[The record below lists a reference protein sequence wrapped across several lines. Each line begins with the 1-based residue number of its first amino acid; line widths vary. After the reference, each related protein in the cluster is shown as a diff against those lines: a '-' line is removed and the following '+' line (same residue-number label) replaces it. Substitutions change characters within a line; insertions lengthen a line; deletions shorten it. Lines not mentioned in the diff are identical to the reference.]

1 MSAPMPADRQ
11 PSTSDQSSDP
21 ASATERFTEYYA
33 QPKAPWDIGR
43 PQAPFVA
50 AAGRIGSRVLDIG
63 CGTGDL
69 AIWLAE
75 RGHAVTGIDFIE
87 PPLAV
92 ARRKAAD
99 RGLAVN
105 FLHMDAL
112 AVGEIPERFAAVTD
126 CGLFHTFDDAG
137 RAAYVRSLARLLEPG
152 SRVFLLCMSTAEP
165 GAHGPRRVSES
176 ELREAFRAGWEIE
189 TLEPARFEVVPG
201 IPGAEFSPGGA
212 HAWFAVLRRV

>member
-1 MSAPMPADRQ
+1 VSADRQ
-11 PSTSDQSSDP
+11 PLPSDLAPDP
-21 ASATERFTEYYA
+21 ASATDRFADYYA

-43 PQAPFVA
+43 PQTPFVGA
-50 AAGRIGSRVLDIG
+50 ADRIGPRVLDIG

-75 RGHAVTGIDFIE
+75 RGHAVTGIDFID

-92 ARRKAAD
+92 ARRKAAE
-99 RGLAVN
+99 RGVAVN
-105 FLHMDAL
+105 FLRMDAL
-112 AVGEIPERFAAVTD
+112 AVGELPERFAAVTD

-137 RAAYVRSLARLLEPG
+137 RAAYVRGLARLLESG

-165 GAHGPRRVSES
+165 GRQGPRRVSEP
-176 ELREAFRAGWEIE
+176 ELREAFSAGWAIE

-212 HAWFAVLRRV
+212 HAWFAVVRRV

>member
-1 MSAPMPADRQ
+1 MSTDRQ
-11 PSTSDQSSDP
+11 PSTSEVF
-21 ASATERFTEYYA
+21 AGYYA
-33 QPKAPWDIGR
+33 LPKAPWDIGR

-50 AAGRIGSRVLDIG
+50 AADRIGPRVLDIG

-75 RGHAVTGIDFIE
+75 RGRTVTGIDFLE

-92 ARRKAAD
+92 ARRKAAE
-99 RGLAVN
+99 RGVAVT
-105 FLHMDAL
+105 FLKMDAL

-137 RAAYVRSLARLLEPG
+137 RAAYVHALARLLEPE
-152 SRVFLLCMSTAEP
+152 SRVFLLCMSQAEP
-165 GAHGPRRVSES
+165 GTHGPRRVGEA
-176 ELREAFRAGWEIE
+176 ELREAFRSGWDIE
-189 TLEPARFEVVPG
+189 SLEPARFEVVPG

-212 HAWFAVLRRV
+212 HAWFAVIRRV